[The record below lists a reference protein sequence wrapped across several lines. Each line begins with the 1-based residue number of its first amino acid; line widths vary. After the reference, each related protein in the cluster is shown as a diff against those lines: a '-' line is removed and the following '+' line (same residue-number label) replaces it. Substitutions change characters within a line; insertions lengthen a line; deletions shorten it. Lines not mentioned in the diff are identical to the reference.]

1 MVKISKYLSF
11 FKIGSAELLLALT
24 PVFAQFGI
32 GIINLDM
39 FMCVF
44 VSIICYFRRQEKWC
58 PRYYHIFVSF
68 IVIHEIVLCATMPY
82 FQISHINSLINM
94 MVFMLTIIIAA
105 PAIDF
110 VHFKRATYI
119 VAFIT
124 SLGILYQVRMV
135 MSGNFISPL
144 PIPIMDSIFERDGQN
159 LLLIR
164 PMSFFPEPSA
174 YALFMIV
181 PLFFLLTEKRY
192 MWFGA
197 AVVCVLLSTSTTGV
211 ASCISLLVLY
221 MLLNAKHKGS
231 IILIALLLCG
241 IGYALNN
248 LEGFSGTKDK
258 IDHTDA
264 STNSRTSNGPRLV
277 LQLNPVEHAVG
288 INSSNIQDYVLQDH
302 RELLSNITTFG
313 ESDIFYVSSLWLI
326 LIKFGIIGFVLYYYI
341 FYRLLRCNIHLLPF
355 IGTVVA
361 VSSFGGIGISHHF
374 SFMLVTA
381 IAFAMYENNYSKIK
395 W

>member
-1 MVKISKYLSF
+1 MVKISKYLSS

-32 GIINLDM
+32 GIIHLDM
-39 FMCVF
+39 FMCLL

-58 PRYYHIFVSF
+58 PKYYHVFVSF
-68 IVIHEIVLCATMPY
+68 IVIHEIILCATIPN
-82 FQISHINSLINM
+82 FQMSHINSLINM
-94 MVFMLTIIIAA
+94 MVFMFTIIIVA

-110 VHFKRATYI
+110 VQFKRASYV
-119 VAFIT
+119 VAFIA

-135 MSGNFISPL
+135 MSGSLISPL

-192 MWFGA
+192 IWFGA

-211 ASCISLLVLY
+211 AGCISLLILY

-231 IILIALLLCG
+231 IILIALLLGG

-248 LEGFSGTKDK
+248 LEEFSQTKDK

-277 LQLNPVEHAVG
+277 LQLNPVEHIVG
-288 INSSNIQDYVLQDH
+288 VNASNIQDYVQEH
-302 RELLSNITTFG
+302 KELLSNITTFG
-313 ESDIFYVSSLWLI
+313 ESDNFYVSSLWLI
-326 LIKFGIIGFVLYYYI
+326 LIKFGIIGFVLYYYV

-361 VSSFGGIGISHHF
+361 VSFFGGIGISHHF
-374 SFMLVTA
+374 SFMLISA
-381 IAFAMYENNYSKIK
+381 IAFVMYEKNYSKIK